1 MRSFAV
7 AVVLALAALLVYG
20 TPFSAERPARVARW
34 QSAEPLLPMSFAH
47 ADHAAENC
55 ILCHHNYVDST
66 GGDPCMYCHVTNAE
80 VYPALEQQFH
90 DLCRGCH
97 EEKDRARM
105 DGGPVRECIA
115 CHVDENLP

>member
-55 ILCHHNYVDST
+55 IHCHHNYVDST